1 MKVTTKIIP
10 IILLSLLLSCSS
22 DDDSSQEVESQLEN
36 IQGRWIRVGG
46 NNPSN
51 NGMIVNVINDQ
62 SYIVEPAES
71 GFPVDEIK
79 WKNIEAQDEIH
90 YRYGELGSNYE
101 YYPSSI
107 RFGVDDTLRISV
119 DAQPGDGY
127 IQKWV
132 RQ

>member
-22 DDDSSQEVESQLEN
+22 DDDSFQEVESQLEN